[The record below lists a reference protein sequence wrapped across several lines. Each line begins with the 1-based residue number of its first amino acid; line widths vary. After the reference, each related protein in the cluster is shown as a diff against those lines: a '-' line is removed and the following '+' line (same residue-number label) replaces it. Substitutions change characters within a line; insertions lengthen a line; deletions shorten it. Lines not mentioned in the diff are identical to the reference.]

1 MKTLK
6 IMIAALLAAAM
17 LLSMASCSIVKDVLS
32 DIQDNGDDNDDRNN
46 NNNDDDDD
54 DDDEDDDDDDG
65 NVGDVG
71 DVGGSADTN
80 SSADTDGGADT
91 EAADTNAKG
100 GTYSTS
106 ESGSVTYVNNDIG
119 VSATFDSD
127 WTVSPRSELATLTG
141 VVADNMDDE
150 QLAELIRQSQTFFD
164 LSASSNDLL
173 RSVNI
178 VYEDLGVVN
187 GLLISEEEYLDAS
200 FASIEASAESIGYT
214 ESTITKTTASIAG
227 KSHPAVA
234 IKGTISGIQVYQ
246 LQLCIKSGRYIL
258 VLTCTSYLDDVTGDI
273 LGMFH

>member
-32 DIQDNGDDNDDRNN
+32 DIQDNGGDNDDRNN
-46 NNNDDDDD
+46 NNDD
-54 DDDEDDDDDDG
+54 DDDDDDG

-71 DVGGSADTN
+71 DVGGSDTN

-141 VVADNMDDE
+141 VVADNMNDE

-178 VYEDLGVVN
+178 VYEDLGAVN